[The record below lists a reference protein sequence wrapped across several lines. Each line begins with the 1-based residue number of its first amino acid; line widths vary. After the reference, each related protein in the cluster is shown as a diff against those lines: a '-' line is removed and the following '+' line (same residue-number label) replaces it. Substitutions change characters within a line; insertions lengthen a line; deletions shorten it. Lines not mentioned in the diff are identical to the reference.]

1 MGDTLGGHGRLHHLA
16 FWYGAPQHLDDLS
29 EACMEWNIPIEAG
42 PLKHGVSQ
50 ARCMYIIEPGRNRI
64 ELFGDTGYLILDP
77 DYPTVE
83 WEAKDTELAIIWYGG
98 ELPSTY
104 FRYGTPAIVDT
115 DEASNSYYNP
125 LENKLKEERAI
136 RNRLEPKFKE
146 AIEEKRPEAEH
157 IK

>member
-16 FWYGAPQHLDDLS
+16 F
-29 EACMEWNIPIEAG
+29 
-42 PLKHGVSQ
+42 
-50 ARCMYIIEPGRNRI
+50 
-64 ELFGDTGYLILDP
+64 
-77 DYPTVE
+77 
-83 WEAKDTELAIIWYGG
+83 WYGG

-115 DEASNSYYNP
+115 DEASNIYYNP
-125 LENKLKEERAI
+125 LENKLKEERVI